1 MQVVIPIEFV
11 VIDEGIHL
19 LVKVEVNS
27 FRVNLVLDTG
37 ASKSVLDSNSID
49 LFLVD
54 QIHDTDEESTSIG
67 NTTLRSQR
75 ALIEELKFGGI
86 TLWNKM
92 VNVLDLSNVIHVY
105 ESLNLPMIHGI
116 LGADLLQELNA
127 VVDFKN
133 KTLMLEY

>member
-1 MQVVIPIEFV
+1 MQVVISIEFV

-67 NTTLRSQR
+67 NTTLRSQK

>member
-67 NTTLRSQR
+67 NTTLRSQK
-75 ALIEELKFGGI
+75 ALIKELKFGGI

-105 ESLNLPMIHGI
+105 ESLNLPLIHGI
-116 LGADLLQELNA
+116 LGADLLQEMNA

>member
-27 FRVNLVLDTG
+27 FRVNFVVDTG

-67 NTTLRSQR
+67 NTTLRSQK
-75 ALIEELKFGGI
+75 ALIKEFKFGGI

>member
-27 FRVNLVLDTG
+27 FRVNFVVDTG

-54 QIHDTDEESTSIG
+54 QIHDSDEESTSIG
-67 NTTLRSQR
+67 NTTLRSQK
-75 ALIEELKFGGI
+75 ALIKEFKFGGI

>member
-67 NTTLRSQR
+67 NTTLRSQK

>member
-67 NTTLRSQR
+67 NTTLRSQK

-105 ESLNLPMIHGI
+105 ESLSLPLIHGI
-116 LGADLLQELNA
+116 LGADLLQEMNA